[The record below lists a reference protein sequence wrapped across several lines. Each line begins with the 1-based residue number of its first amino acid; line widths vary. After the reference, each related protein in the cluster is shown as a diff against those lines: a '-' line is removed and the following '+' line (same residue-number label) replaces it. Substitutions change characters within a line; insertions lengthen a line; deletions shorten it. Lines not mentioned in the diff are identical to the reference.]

1 MSGWEIALLVA
12 LCAAFAVAVAAVIY
26 NKVKG
31 KGCCDCCDCAERDGK
46 TDKSHCG
53 GSWAQRSRT
62 AAQGFWRGINT
73 RPAGAED
80 GGRRIQ

>member
-31 KGCCDCCDCAERDGK
+31 KGCCDCCDYAERDGK

-53 GSWAQRSRT
+53 GCCAQCSGMPARCSSRS
-62 AAQGFWRGINT
+62 
-73 RPAGAED
+73 ED
-80 GGRRIQ
+80 GGGADEADGQE

>member
-46 TDKSHCG
+46 TDKSG
-53 GSWAQRSRT
+53 T
-62 AAQGFWRGINT
+62 L
-73 RPAGAED
+73 
-80 GGRRIQ
+80 